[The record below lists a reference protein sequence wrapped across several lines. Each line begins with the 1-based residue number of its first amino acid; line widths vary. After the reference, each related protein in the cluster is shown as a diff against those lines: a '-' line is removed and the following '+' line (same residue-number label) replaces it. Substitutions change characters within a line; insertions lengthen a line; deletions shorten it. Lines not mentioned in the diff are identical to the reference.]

1 MVMNGFPVRITT
13 IVRSFALSSVLIEDR
28 IHGDFREAVAY
39 FHLHPN
45 VQLGSFQNDTVLH
58 LILPQGQSVIFDVEG
73 GGIRVEDRSWHPQFG
88 LSVPNLCLAVD
99 FEEQKVRTNI
109 QWSAK

>member
-1 MVMNGFPVRITT
+1 M
-13 IVRSFALSSVLIEDR
+13 
-28 IHGDFREAVAY
+28 
-39 FHLHPN
+39 
-45 VQLGSFQNDTVLH
+45 QLGSFQNDTVLH

-109 QWSAK
+109 QWSENKYFGVEFLFPAGSLCWFLSHHFIGKATRIHVNPRITD